1 MSKRKQQPKAYYS
14 QGQVVGDRHDQRQI
28 RGDNQVSKERTI
40 CNEDYDLS
48 WFKPS
53 AAQKEIIYGM
63 SNHSCT
69 VVSAPSGCGK
79 SSTIIFQALK
89 MMKTGKYEGI
99 LLLQ

>member
-48 WFKPS
+48 WWYNRNTVK
-53 AAQKEIIYGM
+53 I
-63 SNHSCT
+63 SNNFLS
-69 VVSAPSGCGK
+69 VNLSL
-79 SSTIIFQALK
+79 SSSKIC
-89 MMKTGKYEGI
+89 
-99 LLLQ
+99 